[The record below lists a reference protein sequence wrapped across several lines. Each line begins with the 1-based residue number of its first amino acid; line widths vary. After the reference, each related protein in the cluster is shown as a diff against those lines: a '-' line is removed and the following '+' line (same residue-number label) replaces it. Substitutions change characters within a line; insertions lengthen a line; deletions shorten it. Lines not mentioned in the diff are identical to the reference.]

1 MKVVDMSRKDNM
13 FWSLNISLSLLLCM
27 AVYAVGHS
35 AALAGALYGTESAAF
50 VQKGL
55 LKIIYNYGCKFALA
69 WTLVFTVCYVF
80 RGSLESLKKGLLIA
94 ASAVVLTEVIRMIFL
109 LTLTA
114 AVGGIFTGLISCVL
128 GGGWI
133 LMHEKVLV

>member
-55 LKIIYNYGCKFALA
+55 LKLVHFKTTVFSFSISFSRNQNTFIYFIN
-69 WTLVFTVCYVF
+69 
-80 RGSLESLKKGLLIA
+80 
-94 ASAVVLTEVIRMIFL
+94 
-109 LTLTA
+109 
-114 AVGGIFTGLISCVL
+114 
-128 GGGWI
+128 
-133 LMHEKVLV
+133 